1 MTQPRRFDL
10 SRLLRP
16 RSIAVIG
23 GKPAAEVIRQSRR
36 MGFAGEIWPV
46 HPQHDM
52 VEGLP
57 AFRSVADLPDAPD
70 AVFLGINRHAT
81 VEITA
86 ALAARGAG
94 GAICYA
100 SGFSEVGAEGADL
113 QAGLVAAAGAMPV
126 LGPNCYGVINYLDG
140 ALLWPDQHGGQRVE
154 RGVALVT
161 QSSNIAINL
170 TMQRRGMPIAYVA
183 TLGNQAVAGLG
194 EMVEAFLDDPRVTA
208 IGLHIEGL
216 ADPAALARAAARA
229 RRQGVPIL
237 ALKTGRS
244 PEGARLTLSHT
255 ASLAGADAVMDAF
268 LQRIGVVRVASLP
281 VLLEALK
288 LLHVVGP
295 LPGRDIASMSC
306 SGGEAALIADA
317 VLGTGLRFRPLDAAQ
332 TARVAT
338 TVSALVTV
346 SNPFDYHTFIWANAP
361 AMTETFSAMMAA
373 EFDLTLLV
381 LDLPRGDRCSDTA
394 WLPSLEALV
403 AAAHRTGRKGA
414 LVASLPEALPE
425 DRAEALVAAGVVPLL
440 GIDDALAAIA
450 VAAAV
455 GDVLRDA
462 GRPNPAP
469 AVPLRPGAVRTLSE
483 WDGKRRLA
491 GHGVPVPDGRLA
503 RSPDEAVAAAEAIGF
518 PVVLKATGAALA
530 HKTEL
535 GAVRLNLADA
545 VAVRQAA
552 EALAGLGEA
561 LLVERMVGDAVAE
574 LIVGIGRDP
583 QIGLH
588 LVLGSGGTLVEL
600 VGDTRILL
608 LPAARAEIAAAIGAL
623 KVAKLIAGHRGRPS
637 GDLDAAVDAVLAIQD
652 FALAQADW
660 LAELDVNPL
669 MIQPSGAVAA
679 DVLLRLVEDPDDR

>member
-1 MTQPRRFDL
+1 MTRRFDL

-46 HPQHDM
+46 HPQHDT

-57 AFRSVADLPDAPD
+57 AFGSVAELPGAPD
-70 AVFLGINRHAT
+70 AVFLGINRHAAIE
-81 VEITA
+81 VTA
-86 ALAARGAG
+86 ALAERGAG
-94 GAICYA
+94 GAVCYA
-100 SGFSEVGAEGADL
+100 SGFAETGGEGADL
-113 QAGLVAAAGAMPV
+113 QARLVAAAGAMPV

-170 TMQRRGMPIAYVA
+170 TMQRRGLPIAYVA
-183 TLGNQAVAGLG
+183 TLGNQAVAGLA

-216 ADPAALARAAARA
+216 AEPVALARAAARA

-244 PEGARLTLSHT
+244 AEGAQLTLSHT
-255 ASLAGADAVMDAF
+255 ASLAGADAVTDAF
-268 LQRIGVVRVASLP
+268 LRRIGVVRVASLP

-288 LLHVVGP
+288 LLHVAGP

-317 VLGTGLRFRPLDAAQ
+317 ALGTGLRFRPLDAAQ
-332 TARVAT
+332 TARVAA
-338 TVSALVTV
+338 TVSELVTV
-346 SNPFDYHTFIWANAP
+346 SNPFDYHTFIWADAP
-361 AMTETFSAMMAA
+361 AMTETFSAVMAA

-381 LDLPRGDRCSDTA
+381 LDLPRGDRCSDA
-394 WLPSLEALV
+394 DWVPSLEALV
-403 AAAHRTGRKGA
+403 AASQRTGRKAA
-414 LVASLPEALPE
+414 LVASLPEGLPE
-425 DRAEALVAAGVVPLL
+425 DQAQRLVGAGVAPLL

-450 VAAAV
+450 AAAEA
-455 GDVLRDA
+455 GDIRDEANVL
-462 GRPNPAP
+462 PLEP
-469 AVPLRPGAVRTLSE
+469 VPLAPGPVRTLSE
-483 WDGKRRLA
+483 WESKRRLA
-491 GHGVPVPDGRLA
+491 GYGVMVPEGRLA
-503 RSPDEAVAAAEAIGF
+503 RSPDEAVEAAETIGF
-518 PVVLKATGAALA
+518 PVVLKATGADLA

-545 VAVRQAA
+545 AAVRDAA
-552 EALAGLGEA
+552 LALAGLGEA
-561 LLVERMVGDAVAE
+561 LLVERMVGGAVAE
-574 LIVGIGRDP
+574 LIVGIGRDKLL
-583 QIGLH
+583 GLH

-600 VGDTRILL
+600 VGDRRILL
-608 LPAARAEIAAAIGAL
+608 LPAGRAEITAAIRSL
-623 KVAKLIAGHRGRPS
+623 KIAKLLDGHRGRPP
-637 GDLDAAVDAVLAIQD
+637 GDLDAAVDAVLRVQG
-652 FALAQADW
+652 FALAQSDR

-669 MIQPSGAVAA
+669 IVTPHGAVAA

>member
-1 MTQPRRFDL
+1 MARRFDL

-16 RSIAVIG
+16 RSIAVVG

-57 AFRSVADLPDAPD
+57 AFRSVAELPGAPD
-70 AVFLGINRHAT
+70 AVFLGINRHA
-81 VEITA
+81 VIEVTA

-94 GAICYA
+94 GAVCYA
-100 SGFSEVGAEGADL
+100 SGFAETGGEGTEL
-113 QAGLVAAAGAMPV
+113 QARLVEAAGAMPV

-170 TMQRRGMPIAYVA
+170 TMQRRGLPIAYVA
-183 TLGNQAVAGLG
+183 TLGNQAVAGLA

-216 ADPAALARAAARA
+216 AEPAALARAAARA

-237 ALKTGRS
+237 AVKTGRS
-244 PEGARLTLSHT
+244 AEGAQLTLSHT
-255 ASLAGADAVMDAF
+255 ASLAGADAVTDAF
-268 LQRIGVVRVASLP
+268 LRRIGVVRVASLT

-288 LLHVVGP
+288 LLHVAGP
-295 LPGRDIASMSC
+295 LPGRDIVSMSC

-317 VLGTGLRFRPLDAAQ
+317 ALGTGLRFRPLDREQ
-332 TARVAT
+332 TARVAA
-338 TVSALVTV
+338 TVSELVTV

-373 EFDLTLLV
+373 DFDLTLLV
-381 LDLPRGDRCSDTA
+381 LDLPRGDRCSDAA
-394 WLPSLEALV
+394 WVPSLEALV
-403 AAAHRTGRKGA
+403 AASHRTDRKAA
-414 LVASLPEALPE
+414 LVASMPEGLPEEQA
-425 DRAEALVAAGVVPLL
+425 RRLVAAGVAPLL

-450 VAAAV
+450 VAAEA
-455 GDVLRDA
+455 GDILREA
-462 GRPNPAP
+462 EGPLPAEP
-469 AVPLRPGAVRTLSE
+469 VPLAPSPVRTLSE

-491 GHGVPVPDGRLA
+491 AQGVPVPEGRLA
-503 RSPDEAVAAAEAIGF
+503 RSAEEAVAAAEVIGF
-518 PVVLKATGAALA
+518 PVVLKATGADLA

-535 GAVRLNLADA
+535 GAVRLSLADA
-545 VAVRQAA
+545 AAVRAA
-552 EALAGLGEA
+552 AAAVAGLGEA
-561 LLVERMVGDAVAE
+561 LLVERMVGGAVAE

-583 QIGLH
+583 LLGLH

-600 VGDTRILL
+600 VGDRRILL
-608 LPAARAEIAAAIGAL
+608 LPAGRAKVAAAIRSL
-623 KVAKLIAGHRGRPS
+623 KVAKLLDGHRGRPP

-652 FALAQADW
+652 FALAEAGW

-669 MIQPSGAVAA
+669 MVTPSGAVAA
-679 DVLLRLVEDPDDR
+679 DVLLRVVEEADDR

>member
-170 TMQRRGMPIAYVA
+170 TMQRRGLPIAYVA

-268 LQRIGVVRVASLP
+268 LQRIGVVRVTSLP

-381 LDLPRGDRCSDTA
+381 LDLPRGDRCSDAA

-403 AAAHRTGRKGA
+403 AAVHRTGRKGV

-425 DRAEALVAAGVVPLL
+425 DRAEALVAAGVAPLL

-462 GRPNPAP
+462 GRTDPAP
-469 AVPLRPGAVRTLSE
+469 AVSLRPGAVRTLSE
-483 WDGKRRLA
+483 WDGKRCLA
-491 GHGVPVPDGRLA
+491 GHGVPVPEGRLA
-503 RSPDEAVAAAEAIGF
+503 RTVDEAVAAAEGIGF

-574 LIVGIGRDP
+574 LIVGVGRDP

-652 FALAQADW
+652 FALAQAGRV
-660 LAELDVNPL
+660 AELDVNPL
-669 MIQPSGAVAA
+669 IVTPRGAVAA

>member
-1 MTQPRRFDL
+1 MTRRFDL

-46 HPQHDM
+46 HPQHDT

-57 AFRSVADLPDAPD
+57 AFRSVTELPGAPD
-70 AVFLGINRHAT
+70 AVFLGINRHAAIE
-81 VEITA
+81 VTA
-86 ALAARGAG
+86 ALAERGAG
-94 GAICYA
+94 GAVCYA
-100 SGFSEVGAEGADL
+100 SGFAETGGEGTDL
-113 QAGLVAAAGAMPV
+113 QARLVAAAGTMPV

-170 TMQRRGMPIAYVA
+170 TMQRRGLPIAYVA
-183 TLGNQAVAGLG
+183 TLGNQAVAGLA

-216 ADPAALARAAARA
+216 AEPAALARAAARA

-244 PEGARLTLSHT
+244 AEGARLTLSHT
-255 ASLAGADAVMDAF
+255 ASLAGADAVTDAF
-268 LQRIGVVRVASLP
+268 LRRIGVVRVASLP

-288 LLHVVGP
+288 LLHVAGR

-317 VLGTGLRFRPLDAAQ
+317 ALGTGLRFRPLDAAQ
-332 TARVAT
+332 AARVAA
-338 TVSALVTV
+338 TVSELVTV
-346 SNPFDYHTFIWANAP
+346 SNPFDYHTFIWADAS

-381 LDLPRGDRCSDTA
+381 LDLPRGDRCSDVD
-394 WLPSLEALV
+394 WVPSLEALV
-403 AAAHRTGRKGA
+403 AASQRTGRKAA
-414 LVASLPEALPE
+414 LVASLPEGLPE
-425 DRAEALVAAGVVPLL
+425 DQAQRLIAVGVAPLL
-440 GIDDALAAIA
+440 GLDDALAAT
-450 VAAAV
+450 AAAAEV
-455 GDVLRDA
+455 GDILSETD
-462 GRPNPAP
+462 
-469 AVPLRPGAVRTLSE
+469 VPLPAETVPLEPGPIRTLSE

-491 GHGVPVPDGRLA
+491 AHGVPVPVGRLA
-503 RSPDEAVAAAEAIGF
+503 LSPEEAVAAAEAIGF
-518 PVVLKATGAALA
+518 PVVLKATGADLA

-545 VAVRQAA
+545 GAVRDAA
-552 EALAGLGEA
+552 AALAGLGEA
-561 LLVERMVGDAVAE
+561 LLVERMVGGAVAE
-574 LIVGIGRDP
+574 LIVGIGRDTMLGP
-583 QIGLH
+583 H

-600 VGDTRILL
+600 VGDQRILL
-608 LPAARAEIAAAIGAL
+608 LPARRAEIAAAIRSL
-623 KVAKLIAGHRGRPS
+623 KIAKLLEGHRGRPP
-637 GDLDAAVDAVLAIQD
+637 GDLDAAVDAVLAVQG
-652 FALAQADW
+652 FALAHTGR

-669 MIQPSGAVAA
+669 IVTSQDAVAA

>member
-16 RSIAVIG
+16 RSIAVVG
-23 GKPAAEVIRQSRR
+23 GKPAAEVIRQCRR

-46 HPQHDM
+46 HPQHDT
-52 VEGLP
+52 VEGLR
-57 AFRSVADLPDAPD
+57 AFRNVAELPETPD
-70 AVFLGINRHAT
+70 AVFLGINRHAA
-81 VEITA
+81 VEVTA

-94 GAICYA
+94 GAVCYA
-100 SGFSEVGAEGADL
+100 SGFAETGGEGADL
-113 QAGLVAAAGAMPV
+113 QARLIEAAGAMPV

-170 TMQRRGMPIAYVA
+170 TMQRRGLPIAYVA
-183 TLGNQAVAGLG
+183 TLGNQAVAGLA

-216 ADPAALARAAARA
+216 AEPAALARAAARA

-244 PEGARLTLSHT
+244 AEGARLTLSHT
-255 ASLAGADAVMDAF
+255 ASLAGADAVTGAF
-268 LQRIGVVRVASLP
+268 LRRIGVVCVASLP

-288 LLHVVGP
+288 LLHVAGP

-317 VLGTGLRFRPLDAAQ
+317 ALGTGLRFRPLDREQ
-332 TARVAT
+332 TARVAA

-373 EFDLTLLV
+373 DFDLTLLV
-381 LDLPRGDRCSDTA
+381 LDLPRGDRCSDA
-394 WLPSLEALV
+394 DWVPSLEALV
-403 AAAHRTGRKGA
+403 AASQRTGRKAA
-414 LVASLPEALPE
+414 LIASLPEGLPE
-425 DRAEALVAAGVVPLL
+425 AQAQRLVSAGVAPLL

-450 VAAAV
+450 AAAEA
-455 GDVLRDA
+455 GDILRLADM
-462 GRPNPAP
+462 PLPMEP
-469 AVPLRPGAVRTLSE
+469 VPLAPGPACTLSE
-483 WDGKRRLA
+483 WDGKCRLGA
-491 GHGVPVPDGRLA
+491 QGVPVPEGRLVRTA
-503 RSPDEAVAAAEAIGF
+503 EEAVAAAEAIGF
-518 PVVLKATGAALA
+518 PVVLKATGADLA

-535 GAVRLNLADA
+535 GALRLNLADA
-545 VAVRQAA
+545 AAVRDAA
-552 EALAGLGEA
+552 AALEGLGEA
-561 LLVERMVGDAVAE
+561 LLVERMVGGAVAE

-583 QIGLH
+583 LLGLH

-600 VGDTRILL
+600 VGDRRILL
-608 LPAARAEIAAAIGAL
+608 LPAGRAEVAAAIRSL
-623 KVAKLIAGHRGRPS
+623 RVATLLDGHRGRPP
-637 GDLDAAVDAVLAIQD
+637 GDLDAAVDAVLAVQD
-652 FALAQADW
+652 FALAEAGR

-669 MIQPSGAVAA
+669 IVTRRGAVAA

>member
-1 MTQPRRFDL
+1 MTRRFDL

-16 RSIAVIG
+16 RSIAVVG

-36 MGFAGEIWPV
+36 MGFAGAIWPV
-46 HPQHDM
+46 HPQHET

-57 AFRSVADLPDAPD
+57 AFRSVAELPGAPD
-70 AVFLGINRHAT
+70 AVFLGINRHA
-81 VEITA
+81 VIEVTA

-94 GAICYA
+94 GAVCYA
-100 SGFSEVGAEGADL
+100 SGFAETGGEGADL
-113 QAGLVAAAGAMPV
+113 QARLVAAAGTMPV

-170 TMQRRGMPIAYVA
+170 TMQRRGLPIAYVA
-183 TLGNQAVAGLG
+183 TLGNQAVAGLA

-216 ADPAALARAAARA
+216 AEPAALARAAARA

-244 PEGARLTLSHT
+244 AEGAQLTLSHT
-255 ASLAGADAVMDAF
+255 ASLAGADAVTDAF
-268 LQRIGVVRVASLP
+268 LRRIGVVRVASLP

-288 LLHVVGP
+288 LLHVAGP

-317 VLGTGLRFRPLDAAQ
+317 ALGTGLRFRPLDAAQ
-332 TARVAT
+332 TARVAA
-338 TVSALVTV
+338 TVSELVTV
-346 SNPFDYHTFIWANAP
+346 SNPFDYHTFIWADAP

-381 LDLPRGDRCSDTA
+381 LDLPRGDRCSDVD
-394 WLPSLEALV
+394 WVPSLEALV
-403 AAAHRTGRKGA
+403 AASRRTGRKAA
-414 LVASLPEALPE
+414 LVASLPEGLPE
-425 DRAEALVAAGVVPLL
+425 DQAQRLVAAGVTPLL

-450 VAAAV
+450 AAAEA
-455 GDVLRDA
+455 GDIRDEVNM
-462 GRPNPAP
+462 PLPAEP
-469 AVPLRPGAVRTLSE
+469 VPLAPGPVRTLSE
-483 WDGKRRLA
+483 WEGKRRLA
-491 GHGVPVPDGRLA
+491 GHGVPVPEGRLA
-503 RSPDEAVAAAEAIGF
+503 QSPEEAVAAAEAIGF
-518 PVVLKATGAALA
+518 PVVLKATGADLA

-545 VAVRQAA
+545 AAVRDAA
-552 EALAGLGEA
+552 AALIGLGEA
-561 LLVERMVGDAVAE
+561 LLVERMVGGTVAE

-583 QIGLH
+583 LLGLH

-600 VGDTRILL
+600 VGDRRILL
-608 LPAARAEIAAAIGAL
+608 LPAGRAEVAAAIRSL
-623 KVAKLIAGHRGRPS
+623 KIAKLLDGHRGRPP
-637 GDLDAAVDAVLAIQD
+637 GDIDAAVDAVLAVQD
-652 FALAQADW
+652 FALARADR

-669 MIQPSGAVAA
+669 IVTPRGAMAA

>member
-1 MTQPRRFDL
+1 MDRRFDL

-46 HPQHDM
+46 HPQHDA

-57 AFRSVADLPDAPD
+57 AFRSVAELPGAPD
-70 AVFLGINRHAT
+70 AVFLGINRHA
-81 VEITA
+81 VIEVAA
-86 ALAARGAG
+86 ALAERGAG
-94 GAICYA
+94 GAVCYA
-100 SGFSEVGAEGADL
+100 SGFAETGGEGADL
-113 QAGLVAAAGAMPV
+113 QARLIEAAGAMPV

-170 TMQRRGMPIAYVA
+170 TMQRRGLPIAYVA
-183 TLGNQAVAGLG
+183 TLGNQAVAGLA

-216 ADPAALARAAARA
+216 AEPAALARAAARA

-237 ALKTGRS
+237 AVKTGRS
-244 PEGARLTLSHT
+244 AEGARLTLSHT
-255 ASLAGADAVMDAF
+255 ASLAGADAVTDAF
-268 LQRIGVVRVASLP
+268 LRRLGVVRVASLT

-288 LLHVVGP
+288 LLHVAGP

-317 VLGTGLRFRPLDAAQ
+317 ALGTGLRFRPLDRAQ
-332 TARVAT
+332 TARVAA
-338 TVSALVTV
+338 TVSELVTV

-361 AMTETFSAMMAA
+361 AMAETFAAVMAA

-381 LDLPRGDRCSDTA
+381 LDLPRGDRCSDAA
-394 WLPSLEALV
+394 WVPSLEALV
-403 AAAHRTGRKGA
+403 AASHRTGRKAA
-414 LVASLPEALPE
+414 LVASMPEGLPE
-425 DRAEALVAAGVVPLL
+425 DQAQRLVAAGVAPLL

-450 VAAAV
+450 AAAEA
-455 GDVLRDA
+455 GDIHGEAD
-462 GRPNPAP
+462 
-469 AVPLRPGAVRTLSE
+469 VPLPMEPVPLAPGLVRTLSE
-483 WDGKRRLA
+483 WEGKRRLA
-491 GHGVPVPDGRLA
+491 AHGVPVPEGRLA
-503 RSPDEAVAAAEAIGF
+503 RSPDEAVEAAEAIGF
-518 PVVLKATGAALA
+518 PVVLKATGADLA

-545 VAVRQAA
+545 AAVRDAA
-552 EALAGLGEA
+552 AGLAGLGEA
-561 LLVERMVGDAVAE
+561 LLVERLVACAVAE

-583 QIGLH
+583 LLGLH

-600 VGDTRILL
+600 VGDRRILL
-608 LPAARAEIAAAIGAL
+608 LPAERAEVAVAIRSL
-623 KVAKLIAGHRGRPS
+623 KVARLLDGHRGRPP
-637 GDLDAAVDAVLAIQD
+637 GDLDTAVDAVLAVQD
-652 FALAQADW
+652 FALAHAGR

-669 MIQPSGAVAA
+669 IVTASGAVAA
-679 DVLLRLVEDPDDR
+679 DVLLRLVEEADDR

>member
-1 MTQPRRFDL
+1 MTRRFDL

-36 MGFAGEIWPV
+36 MGFAGDIWPV
-46 HPQHDM
+46 HPQHET

-57 AFRSVADLPDAPD
+57 AFRSVAELPGAPD
-70 AVFLGINRHAT
+70 AVFLGINRHA
-81 VEITA
+81 VIEVTA
-86 ALAARGAG
+86 ALAERGAG
-94 GAICYA
+94 GAVCYA
-100 SGFSEVGAEGADL
+100 SGFAETGGEGTNL
-113 QAGLVAAAGAMPV
+113 QARLIEAAGVMPV

-170 TMQRRGMPIAYVA
+170 TMQRRGLPIAYVA
-183 TLGNQAVAGLG
+183 TLGNQAVAGLA
-194 EMVEAFLDDPRVTA
+194 EMVEAILDDPRVTA

-216 ADPAALARAAARA
+216 AEPAALARAAARA

-244 PEGARLTLSHT
+244 AEGARLTLSHT
-255 ASLAGADAVMDAF
+255 ASLAGADAVTDAF
-268 LQRIGVVRVASLP
+268 LRRIGVVRVASLP

-317 VLGTGLRFRPLDAAQ
+317 APGAGLRFRPLDRGQA
-332 TARVAT
+332 ARVAA
-338 TVSALVTV
+338 TVSELVTV
-346 SNPFDYHTFIWANAP
+346 SNPFDYHTFIWAKAP
-361 AMTETFSAMMAA
+361 AMTETFAAMMAA
-373 EFDLTLLV
+373 DFDLTLLV
-381 LDLPRGDRCSDTA
+381 LDLPRGDRCSDAA
-394 WLPSLEALV
+394 WVPSLEALV
-403 AAAHRTGRKGA
+403 AASQRTARKVA
-414 LVASLPEALPE
+414 LVASLPEGLPE
-425 DRAEALVAAGVVPLL
+425 DQAQRLVAAGVVPLL

-450 VAAAV
+450 AAAEA
-455 GDVLRDA
+455 GDILREA
-462 GRPNPAP
+462 EAPLPAEP
-469 AVPLRPGAVRTLSE
+469 VPLAPGPVRTVSE
-483 WDGKRRLA
+483 WDGKRHLA
-491 GHGVPVPDGRLA
+491 ARGVKVPEGRLA
-503 RSPDEAVAAAEAIGF
+503 RSAEEAVAAAEAIGF
-518 PVVLKATGAALA
+518 PVVLKATGAELA

-545 VAVRQAA
+545 AAVRDAA
-552 EALAGLGEA
+552 TALIGLGEA
-561 LLVERMVGDAVAE
+561 LLVERMVGGAVAE

-583 QIGLH
+583 LLGLH

-600 VGDTRILL
+600 VGDRRILP
-608 LPAARAEIAAAIGAL
+608 LPAGRAEVAAAIRSL
-623 KVAKLIAGHRGRPS
+623 KIARLLDGHRGRPP
-637 GDLDAAVDAVLAIQD
+637 GDLDAAVDAVLAVQG
-652 FALAQADW
+652 FAQAQAGR

-669 MIQPSGAVAA
+669 IVTPNGAMAA

>member
-1 MTQPRRFDL
+1 MTRRFDL

-46 HPQHDM
+46 HPQHET

-57 AFRSVADLPDAPD
+57 AFRSVAELPGAPD
-70 AVFLGINRHAT
+70 AVFLGINRHA
-81 VEITA
+81 VIEVTA
-86 ALAARGAG
+86 ALAERGTG
-94 GAICYA
+94 GAVCYA
-100 SGFSEVGAEGADL
+100 SGFAETGGEGTDL
-113 QAGLVAAAGAMPV
+113 QARLIEAAGAMPV

-170 TMQRRGMPIAYVA
+170 TMQRRGLPIAYVA
-183 TLGNQAVAGLG
+183 TLGNQAVAGLA

-216 ADPAALARAAARA
+216 AEPAALARAAARA

-244 PEGARLTLSHT
+244 AEGAQLTLSHT
-255 ASLAGADAVMDAF
+255 ASLAGADAVAGAF
-268 LQRIGVVRVASLP
+268 LRRIGVVRVASLP

-317 VLGTGLRFRPLDAAQ
+317 ALGTGLRFRPLDAAQ
-332 TARVAT
+332 AARVAA

-346 SNPFDYHTFIWANAP
+346 SNPFDYHTFIWADAP

-381 LDLPRGDRCSDTA
+381 LDLPRGDRCSDA
-394 WLPSLEALV
+394 DWVPSLAALV
-403 AAAHRTGRKGA
+403 AASQRTGRQAA
-414 LVASLPEALPE
+414 LVASMPEGLPE
-425 DRAEALVAAGVVPLL
+425 DQAQRLVAAGVAPLL

-450 VAAAV
+450 AAAEA
-455 GDVLRDA
+455 GDILREAD
-462 GRPNPAP
+462 
-469 AVPLRPGAVRTLSE
+469 VPLPMEPVPLAPGVVRTLSE
-483 WDGKRRLA
+483 WEGKRCLA
-491 GHGVPVPDGRLA
+491 AHGVSVPEGRLVL
-503 RSPDEAVAAAEAIGF
+503 SPDEAVTAAEAIGF
-518 PVVLKATGAALA
+518 PVALKAAGADLA

-535 GAVRLNLADA
+535 GAVRLDLADA
-545 VAVRQAA
+545 AAVRDAA
-552 EALAGLGEA
+552 AALAGLGEA
-561 LLVERMVGDAVAE
+561 LLVERMVGGAVAE

-583 QIGLH
+583 LLGLH

-600 VGDTRILL
+600 VGDRRILL
-608 LPAARAEIAAAIGAL
+608 LPALRAEIAAAIRSL
-623 KVAKLIAGHRGRPS
+623 KIAKLLEGHRGRPP
-637 GDLDAAVDAVLAIQD
+637 GDLGAAVDAVLAVQA
-652 FALAQADW
+652 FALAQSDR

-669 MIQPSGAVAA
+669 IVTARGAVAA

>member
-1 MTQPRRFDL
+1 MTRRFDL

-46 HPQHDM
+46 HPQHDT

-81 VEITA
+81 VEVTA

-170 TMQRRGMPIAYVA
+170 TMQRRGLPIAYVA

-332 TARVAT
+332 TARVAA

-381 LDLPRGDRCSDTA
+381 LDLPRGDRCSDAA

-425 DRAEALVAAGVVPLL
+425 DRAEALVAAGVAPLL

-462 GRPNPAP
+462 GRPDPAP

-491 GHGVPVPDGRLA
+491 GHGVPVPEGRLA

-545 VAVRQAA
+545 AAVRQAA

-608 LPAARAEIAAAIGAL
+608 LPAGRAEIAAAIGAL
-623 KVAKLIAGHRGRPS
+623 KVAKLIAGHRGRPA
-637 GDLDAAVDAVLAIQD
+637 GDLDAAVDAVLAIQE
-652 FALAQADW
+652 FALAHSDR

-669 MIQPSGAVAA
+669 MIQPGGAVAA
-679 DVLLRLVEDPDDR
+679 DVLLRLVEEADDR

>member
-1 MTQPRRFDL
+1 MTRRFDL

-36 MGFAGEIWPV
+36 LGFAGEIWPV
-46 HPQHDM
+46 HPQHDTI
-52 VEGLP
+52 EGLP
-57 AFRSVADLPDAPD
+57 AFRSVAELPGAPD
-70 AVFLGINRHAT
+70 AVFLGINRHAAIE
-81 VEITA
+81 VTA
-86 ALAARGAG
+86 ALAERGAG
-94 GAICYA
+94 GAVCYA
-100 SGFSEVGAEGADL
+100 SGFAETGGEGTDL
-113 QAGLVAAAGAMPV
+113 QARLVAAAGTMPV

-170 TMQRRGMPIAYVA
+170 TMQRRGLPIAYVA
-183 TLGNQAVAGLG
+183 TLGNQAVAGLA

-216 ADPAALARAAARA
+216 AEPAALARAAARA

-244 PEGARLTLSHT
+244 AEGAQLTLSHT
-255 ASLAGADAVMDAF
+255 ASLAGADAVTDAF
-268 LQRIGVVRVASLP
+268 LRRIGVVRVASLP

-288 LLHVVGP
+288 LLHVAGP

-317 VLGTGLRFRPLDAAQ
+317 ALGTGLRFRPLDPAQ
-332 TARVAT
+332 AARVAA
-338 TVSALVTV
+338 TVSELVTV

-373 EFDLTLLV
+373 KFDLTLLV
-381 LDLPRGDRCSDTA
+381 LDLPRGDRCSDA
-394 WLPSLEALV
+394 DWVPSLAALV
-403 AAAHRTGRKGA
+403 AASQRTGHKAA
-414 LVASLPEALPE
+414 LVASLPEGLPE
-425 DRAEALVAAGVVPLL
+425 DQAQRLVAAGVTPLL

-450 VAAAV
+450 AATEA
-455 GDVLRDA
+455 GDILRE
-462 GRPNPAP
+462 GETPLPAEL
-469 AVPLRPGAVRTLSE
+469 VPLITGPVRTLSE
-483 WDGKRRLA
+483 WEGKRRLA
-491 GHGVPVPDGRLA
+491 GYGVPVPEGRLA
-503 RSPDEAVAAAEAIGF
+503 RTVEEAVAAAKAIGF
-518 PVVLKATGAALA
+518 PVVLKATGADLA

-545 VAVRQAA
+545 AAVCDAA
-552 EALAGLGEA
+552 VALAGLGEA
-561 LLVERMVGDAVAE
+561 LLVERMVGGAVAE

-583 QIGLH
+583 LLGLH

-600 VGDTRILL
+600 VGDRRILL
-608 LPAARAEIAAAIGAL
+608 LPAGRAEIAAAIRSL
-623 KVAKLIAGHRGRPS
+623 KIAKLLDGHRGRPP
-637 GDLDAAVDAVLAIQD
+637 GDLDAAVGAVLAVQG
-652 FALAQADW
+652 FALAEVAR

-669 MIQPSGAVAA
+669 IVTPQGAVAA
-679 DVLLRLVEDPDDR
+679 DVLLRLVEEADDR

>member
-1 MTQPRRFDL
+1 MTRRFDL

-36 MGFAGEIWPV
+36 MGFAGEIWPI
-46 HPQHDM
+46 HPQHET

-57 AFRSVADLPDAPD
+57 AFRSVAELPGAPD
-70 AVFLGINRHAT
+70 AVFLGINRHA
-81 VEITA
+81 VIEVTA

-94 GAICYA
+94 GAVCYA
-100 SGFSEVGAEGADL
+100 SGFAETGGEGADL
-113 QAGLVAAAGAMPV
+113 QARLVAAAGTMPV

-170 TMQRRGMPIAYVA
+170 TMQRRGLPIAYVA
-183 TLGNQAVAGLG
+183 TLGNQAVAGLA

-216 ADPAALARAAARA
+216 AEPAALARAAARA

-244 PEGARLTLSHT
+244 AEGAQLTLSHT
-255 ASLAGADAVMDAF
+255 ASLAGADAVTDAF
-268 LQRIGVVRVASLP
+268 LRRIGVVRVASLP

-288 LLHVVGP
+288 LLHVAGP

-317 VLGTGLRFRPLDAAQ
+317 ALGTGLRFRPLDAAQ
-332 TARVAT
+332 TARVAA
-338 TVSALVTV
+338 TVSELVTV
-346 SNPFDYHTFIWANAP
+346 SNPFDYHTFIWADAP

-381 LDLPRGDRCSDTA
+381 LDLPRGDRCSDVD
-394 WLPSLEALV
+394 WVPSLEALV
-403 AAAHRTGRKGA
+403 AASRRTGRKAA
-414 LVASLPEALPE
+414 LVASLPEGLPE
-425 DRAEALVAAGVVPLL
+425 DQAQRLVAAGVTPLL

-450 VAAAV
+450 AAAEA
-455 GDVLRDA
+455 GDILRQADA
-462 GRPNPAP
+462 PLPMEP
-469 AVPLRPGAVRTLSE
+469 VPLAPGPVRTLSE
-483 WDGKRRLA
+483 WDGKCRLA
-491 GHGVPVPDGRLA
+491 AHGVPVPEGRLV

-518 PVVLKATGAALA
+518 PVVLKATGADLA

-545 VAVRQAA
+545 AAVRQAA
-552 EALAGLGEA
+552 EALMGLGDA
-561 LLVERMVGDAVAE
+561 LLIERMVGGAVAE
-574 LIVGIGRDP
+574 LIVGIGRDKLL
-583 QIGLH
+583 GLH

-608 LPAARAEIAAAIGAL
+608 LPTGRAEVAAAVRSL
-623 KVAKLIAGHRGRPS
+623 KVAKLLDGHRGRPP
-637 GDLDAAVDAVLAIQD
+637 GDLDAAVDAVLAVQA
-652 FALAQADW
+652 FALALSDR

-669 MIQPSGAVAA
+669 IVTPRGAVAA

>member
-1 MTQPRRFDL
+1 MARRFDL

-16 RSIAVIG
+16 RSIAVVG

-46 HPQHDM
+46 HPQHDT

-57 AFRSVADLPDAPD
+57 AFRSVAELPGVPD
-70 AVFLGINRHAT
+70 AVFLGINRHA
-81 VEITA
+81 VLEVTA
-86 ALAARGAG
+86 ALAERGAG
-94 GAICYA
+94 GAVCYA
-100 SGFSEVGAEGADL
+100 SGFAETGGEGADL
-113 QAGLVAAAGAMPV
+113 QARLVAAAGAMPV

-170 TMQRRGMPIAYVA
+170 TMQRRGLPIAYVA
-183 TLGNQAVAGLG
+183 TLGNQAVAGLA

-216 ADPAALARAAARA
+216 AEPAALARAAARA

-237 ALKTGRS
+237 AVKTGRS
-244 PEGARLTLSHT
+244 AEGAQLTLSHT
-255 ASLAGADAVMDAF
+255 ASLAGADAVTDAF
-268 LQRIGVVRVASLP
+268 LRRIGVVRVASLP

-317 VLGTGLRFRPLDAAQ
+317 VMGTGLRFRPLDREQA
-332 TARVAT
+332 ARVAA
-338 TVSALVTV
+338 TVSELVTV

-361 AMTETFSAMMAA
+361 AMTETFAAMMAA
-373 EFDLTLLV
+373 AFDLTLLV
-381 LDLPRGDRCSDTA
+381 LDLPRGDRCSDA
-394 WLPSLEALV
+394 DWVPSLEALV
-403 AAAHRTGRKGA
+403 AASQRTGGKAA
-414 LVASLPEALPE
+414 LVASLPEGLPE
-425 DRAEALVAAGVVPLL
+425 EQAQRLVAAGVAPLL

-450 VAAAV
+450 AAAEA
-455 GDVLRDA
+455 GDILREADA
-462 GRPNPAP
+462 PLPAEP
-469 AVPLRPGAVRTLSE
+469 VPLAPGPVRTLSE
-483 WDGKRRLA
+483 WQGKRRLA
-491 GHGVPVPDGRLA
+491 VHGVPVPRGRLV
-503 RSPDEAVAAAEAIGF
+503 RSPEEALAAAEAIGF
-518 PVVLKATGAALA
+518 PVVLKATGADLA

-545 VAVRQAA
+545 AGVRDAA
-552 EALAGLGEA
+552 AALAGLGEA
-561 LLVERMVGDAVAE
+561 LLVERMVGGAVAE

-583 QIGLH
+583 LLGLH

-600 VGDTRILL
+600 VGDRRILL
-608 LPAARAEIAAAIGAL
+608 LPAGRAEVAATIRSL
-623 KVAKLIAGHRGRPS
+623 RVARLLDGHRGRPP
-637 GDLDAAVDAVLAIQD
+637 GDLDAAVDAVLAVQD
-652 FALAQADW
+652 FALAEAGR
-660 LAELDVNPL
+660 LTELDVNPL
-669 MIQPSGAVAA
+669 IITPSGAVAA

>member
-1 MTQPRRFDL
+1 MTRRFDL

-46 HPQHDM
+46 HPQHEA

-57 AFRSVADLPDAPD
+57 AFRSVADLPASPD
-70 AVFLGINRHAT
+70 AVFLGINRHA
-81 VEITA
+81 VIEVTA
-86 ALAARGAG
+86 ALAVRGAG
-94 GAICYA
+94 GAVCYA
-100 SGFSEVGAEGADL
+100 SGFAETGGEGADL
-113 QAGLVAAAGAMPV
+113 QARLVAAAGAMPV

-170 TMQRRGMPIAYVA
+170 TMQRRGLPIAYVA
-183 TLGNQAVAGLG
+183 TLGNQAVAGLA

-216 ADPAALARAAARA
+216 AEPAALARAAARA

-244 PEGARLTLSHT
+244 AEGAQLTLSHT
-255 ASLAGADAVMDAF
+255 ASLAGGDAVTDAF
-268 LQRIGVVRVASLP
+268 LRRIGVVRVASLP

-288 LLHVVGP
+288 LLHVAGP

-317 VLGTGLRFRPLDAAQ
+317 ALGTGLRFRPLDPAQ
-332 TARVAT
+332 TAQVAA

-361 AMTETFSAMMAA
+361 AMTETFAAMMAA
-373 EFDLTLLV
+373 AFDLTLLV
-381 LDLPRGDRCSDTA
+381 LDLPRGDRCSDA
-394 WLPSLEALV
+394 DWVPSLEALM
-403 AAAHRTGRKGA
+403 AASHRTGRKAA
-414 LVASLPEALPE
+414 LVASMPEGLPEEQAQ
-425 DRAEALVAAGVVPLL
+425 RLVAAGVAPLL

-450 VAAAV
+450 AAAEA
-455 GDVLRDA
+455 GDILRVADA
-462 GRPNPAP
+462 LLPAEP
-469 AVPLRPGAVRTLSE
+469 VSLAPGLVRTLSE
-483 WDGKRRLA
+483 WQGKRRLA
-491 GHGVPVPDGRLA
+491 GHGVPVAEGRLV
-503 RSPDEAVAAAEAIGF
+503 RSPEEAVAAAEAIGF
-518 PVVLKATGAALA
+518 PVVLKATGADLA

-545 VAVRQAA
+545 AEVRDAA
-552 EALAGLGEA
+552 TALIGLGEA
-561 LLVERMVGDAVAE
+561 LLVERMIGGAVAE

-583 QIGLH
+583 LLGLH

-600 VGDTRILL
+600 VGDRRILL
-608 LPAARAEIAAAIGAL
+608 LPAGRAEVAAAIRSL
-623 KVAKLIAGHRGRPS
+623 KVARLLDGHRGRPP
-637 GDLDAAVDAVLAIQD
+637 GDLDAAVDAVLAIQG
-652 FALAQADW
+652 FALAHAGR

-669 MIQPSGAVAA
+669 IVTSSGAVAA